1 MSKIKRQVNLRMG
14 EDKNKAYKI
23 QNLMISST
31 VWEINLGA
39 ISYHSKKASFNVIA
53 NKDSQNYGHL

>member
-1 MSKIKRQVNLRMG
+1 MG
-14 EDKNKAYKI
+14 EYKNKVHKI
-23 QNLMISST
+23 QNFMMSST

-39 ISYHSKKASFNVIA
+39 ISYHSKKASFNAIA